1 MHERLELGVAN
12 GTVRRPVAAHAA
24 IDHRTIDAAIV
35 VAAALEQPYVLVI
48 APTGWRRALIESGAD
63 AGTRGCINAS
73 WDRCGGIDES
83 SPFERVTIC
92 VLREVQGA
100 WLGTRVSAGLAVLVG
115 EACRVTNSCAMTVQF
130 DPSVT
135 I

>member
-1 MHERLELGVAN
+1 M
-12 GTVRRPVAAHAA
+12 PV
-24 IDHRTIDAAIV
+24 
-35 VAAALEQPYVLVI
+35 P
-48 APTGWRRALIESGAD
+48 
-63 AGTRGCINAS
+63 RGCINAS
-73 WDRCGGIDES
+73 WDRRGGIDES

-92 VLREVQGA
+92 ILREVHSA

-115 EACRVTNSCAMTVQF
+115 EVAGAVSKFAMTVQF